1 LDQRNLNRLEY
12 HKIVNALQECTTF
25 AIGRELAG
33 QIEPLFDA
41 TEIIAKQK
49 ETTEAKTILRLE
61 PDIPLGGMRD
71 IRNYLRKAVIGGILE
86 PNELLDIGGMLRAIR
101 RLKLF
106 FKDKSEKYPVILEL
120 ISELSIFREL
130 EDHIEDSIDP
140 SGEVADKASPDLR
153 RLRNRIRD
161 LQAAIKDKMDS
172 IIRSGENQKYLQES
186 IITMR
191 DDRYVVPVR
200 QEYRG
205 QFPGIIHD
213 QSASGATLFI
223 EPMSVV
229 EKNNELRQV
238 MVEEKQEIIK
248 ILTKLTD
255 KVKANSEELRTSVET
270 VGEIDFIFA
279 KGKLSQKMDGG
290 EPAIMDEPKL
300 NFIQARH
307 PLLKEPVPI
316 NVKLGGEVGIL
327 VITGPNTGG
336 KTVALKTVGLFV
348 LMAQSGLH
356 IPAESGSETGI
367 FHQVF
372 ADIGD
377 EQSIEQSL
385 STFSSHMNN
394 IISILKDAGPK
405 SLVLFDELG
414 AGTDPAEGASLAMA
428 ILDYLDRKK
437 AKAIAT
443 THYSELKAFAF
454 NRHGIQNASVEFDIK
469 TLRPTYR
476 LIIGQP
482 GSSSAFEIAG
492 RLGLPDEIVDTARQS
507 LSKENIQVTD
517 LIRELEDNR
526 RVAEIDRIE
535 ADKTKK
541 ELQRLK
547 IEYDKKM
554 FQLAERRSEV
564 MEKARI
570 EANEV
575 LRKAR
580 LEADGLIQE
589 IKDAAAKGTSQQT
602 LTEAQNARS
611 RLRKI
616 RYHEEEREI
625 VAEGEAPKKV
635 SPGQEVYL
643 PKYNQPGCVITVP
656 DSEGMVQVQVGA
668 VKLTLSLTELRLQKT
683 KVISETGASRVM
695 SGKAQEISVEI
706 DLRGLMVDEA
716 METVEKYL
724 DDAYLA
730 GLPKATLIHGKGT
743 GALRKAVTELLT
755 NHRYVKNHRLG
766 VYGEGGIGVTIVE
779 LK

>member
-12 HKIVNALQECTTF
+12 NKIVNALQECTTF
-25 AIGRELAG
+25 AIGREIAG
-33 QIEPLFDA
+33 QIEPLIEA
-41 TEIIAKQK
+41 MEIMTKQK

-106 FKDKSEKYPVILEL
+106 FKDKSEKYPVMLEL

-130 EDHIEDSIDP
+130 EDHIEDSMDP

-290 EPAIMDEPKL
+290 EPAIMDEPRL

-356 IPAESGSETGI
+356 VPAETGSETGV

-716 METVEKYL
+716 LETVEKYL

-766 VYGEGGIGVTIVE
+766 VYGEGGIGVTVVE

>member
-12 HKIVNALQECTTF
+12 NKIVNALQECTTF
-25 AIGRELAG
+25 AIGREIAG
-33 QIEPLFDA
+33 QIEPLIEA
-41 TEIIAKQK
+41 MEIMTKQK

-106 FKDKSEKYPVILEL
+106 FKDKSEKYPVMLEL

-356 IPAESGSETGI
+356 IPAETGSETGI